1 MDLVPSME
9 GTSLRQGTVMTHNTV
24 ITLDKQKWMSNAL
37 DIDRIK
43 LTDVIWP
50 GAHNAGMD
58 KQAPNYEVVVGNWTT
73 CQNGSFT
80 WQLSNGARAFDIRL
94 GYTEGA
100 DQSIFYFH
108 HNGYQSHRVLDELIS
123 AILSF
128 LDRNP
133 DEFVVFDFHELGDG
147 NKPFDYQKLNALLV
161 SQLGQRAI
169 PPGDATKT
177 IGELKRI
184 SARRRVVLAAPARRE
199 LDEDYFWPRIT
210 HKWAGRRFTDSD
222 DLKTHIS
229 NTLKD
234 APYETFLWSLSATS
248 YAFLGGP
255 QDIKIHIN
263 DWFNPTRDWVTRCS
277 IINTDFFDES
287 EIVRYCWSAT
297 SMKAVY
303 GDALHAPA

>member
-1 MDLVPSME
+1 
-9 GTSLRQGTVMTHNTV
+9 MTQNTAG
-24 ITLDKQKWMSNAL
+24 TLDKQKWMSNVL
-37 DIDRIK
+37 DIHRLK
-43 LTDVIWP
+43 LTDIVWP

-58 KQAPNYEVVVGNWTT
+58 KQAPNYDVVIGNWTT
-73 CQNGSFT
+73 CQNGSFA

-108 HNGYQSHRVLDELIS
+108 HNGYQSHRVLDELMTDVS
-123 AILSF
+123 AF

-133 DEFVVFDFHELGDG
+133 DEFIVLDFHQLADG
-147 NKPFDYQKLNALLV
+147 SKPFDYQKLNDLLV
-161 SQLGQRAI
+161 SRLGQRVI
-169 PPGDATKT
+169 PPGDAEKT

-184 SARRRVVLAAPARRE
+184 SSRRRVVLAAHGRRE
-199 LDEDYFWPRIT
+199 LDEDYFWPRIP
-210 HKWAGRRFTDSD
+210 HKWINKRFTDTE
-222 DLKTHIS
+222 DLQNHVS
-229 NTLKD
+229 SALED

-255 QDIKIHIN
+255 QDIKIQIN

-287 EIVRYCWSAT
+287 EIVRYCWTAN

-303 GDALHAPA
+303 GHALHERTPG